1 MRTDILLE
9 QGLEKKRV
17 AGKEARDIQLGVL
30 PIIGKTPEEPHNTQ
44 QAIAD
49 ELG

>member
-30 PIIGKTPEEPHNTQ
+30 PIIGKTPEEPHDTRQ
-44 QAIAD
+44 IIAD
-49 ELG
+49 RLG